1 MSTDN
6 HAEDQK
12 RIDLTLRVMEVLS
25 NWGLSAS
32 QQAEIL
38 AVPSSVR
45 SRHMHQYKEGV
56 PLPQGDEIDVRIDHI
71 LGISDAL
78 RTSYP
83 LNLEMGSYWMKQSNA
98 KRFNNRA
105 PLHCILEDGLEGL
118 IAVRVHLDCAYDWH
132 IDKLQHK
139 DK

>member
-1 MSTDN
+1 MST
-6 HAEDQK
+6 EEEK
-12 RIDLTLRVMEVLS
+12 RVLITIKVMEVLS
-25 NWGLSAS
+25 SWGLTSS

-38 AVPSSVR
+38 AMPSNVR

-56 PLPQGDEIDVRIDHI
+56 PFPESDEIDVRVDHI

-83 LNLEMGSYWMKQSNA
+83 LNNEMGAYWMKQSNA
-98 KRFNNRA
+98 KRFNAR
-105 PLHCILEDGLEGL
+105 PPVTCIIEDGLEGL

-139 DK
+139 KQ